1 MIATRSQITLTS
13 TMIAVRSAV
22 PGTPIT
28 NANAGAITPAVM
40 QPAATVFRNVARYF
54 RRSFSIRLIRRAY
67 SVFRSSC
74 IVSCGSEVVG
84 AFGGREDVDEAADG
98 GPKALD
104 GAFGGLAQE
113 CFQFGEGVLDG
124 VEIGRVRREVE
135 QACTRRLDQGSH
147 ACPLVARQV
156 VQDHD
161 VAWPQCRDE
170 DLLNIGLEGR
180 AVDRAVQHERRHHT
194 ARA

>member
-1 MIATRSQITLTS
+1 MPPRSQFAPDVTTCCL
-13 TMIAVRSAV
+13 
-22 PGTPIT
+22 
-28 NANAGAITPAVM
+28 
-40 QPAATVFRNVARYF
+40 
-54 RRSFSIRLIRRAY
+54 Y

-98 GPKALD
+98 DPKALD

-113 CFQFGEGVLDG
+113 FFQFGEGVLDG

-161 VAWPQCRDE
+161 GTPPPCR
-170 DLLNIGLEGR
+170 GEGPLKLSLARR
-180 AVDRAVQHERRHHT
+180 AGY
-194 ARA
+194 

>member
-1 MIATRSQITLTS
+1 MLVQGLECPLTTLVLALCTAPAPTS
-13 TMIAVRSAV
+13 
-22 PGTPIT
+22 P
-28 NANAGAITPAVM
+28 
-40 QPAATVFRNVARYF
+40 
-54 RRSFSIRLIRRAY
+54 RRAYPFY

-124 VEIGRVRREVE
+124 VEIGRVRREGE

-147 ACPLVARQV
+147 AGPPVA
-156 VQDHD
+156 
-161 VAWPQCRDE
+161 PQGVPGHHAAPAPGR
-170 DLLNIGLEGR
+170 GEGPPQTKP
-180 AVDRAVQHERRHHT
+180 A
-194 ARA
+194 

>member
-1 MIATRSQITLTS
+1 MYRCRQVGGEWLATGLGG
-13 TMIAVRSAV
+13 VL
-22 PGTPIT
+22 PIS
-28 NANAGAITPAVM
+28 
-40 QPAATVFRNVARYF
+40 R
-54 RRSFSIRLIRRAY
+54 Y

-147 ACPLVARQV
+147 AC
-156 VQDHD
+156 
-161 VAWPQCRDE
+161 
-170 DLLNIGLEGR
+170 
-180 AVDRAVQHERRHHT
+180 
-194 ARA
+194 

>member
-1 MIATRSQITLTS
+1 MAIW
-13 TMIAVRSAV
+13 
-22 PGTPIT
+22 
-28 NANAGAITPAVM
+28 AGALTLSDDAPL
-40 QPAATVFRNVARYF
+40 
-54 RRSFSIRLIRRAY
+54 SY

-156 VQDHD
+156 VQDHQL
-161 VAWPQCRDE
+161 APPPCK
-170 DLLNIGLEGR
+170 GR
-180 AVDRAVQHERRHHT
+180 G
-194 ARA
+194 